1 MTWVGSIGY
10 YFHYMSLFQH
20 LMKAWKKMKIAEP
33 EQQAA
38 QALRECLQNIPFL
51 EIIQIQPALTSY
63 SNRQGG

>member
-1 MTWVGSIGY
+1 
-10 YFHYMSLFQH
+10 
-20 LMKAWKKMKIAEP
+20 MKIPEP

-38 QALRECLQNIPFL
+38 QALRECLQDIPFL